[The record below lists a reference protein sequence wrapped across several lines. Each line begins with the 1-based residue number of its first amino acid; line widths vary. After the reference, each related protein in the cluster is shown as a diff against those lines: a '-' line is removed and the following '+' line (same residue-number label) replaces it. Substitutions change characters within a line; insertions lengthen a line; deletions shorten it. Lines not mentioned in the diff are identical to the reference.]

1 MEIGEESTILDMES
15 TIVELFNLFLYKFGI
30 GNRGFWLLNSGVV
43 SELSA
48 HQVLQVSNYSKIF

>member
-15 TIVELFNLFLYKFGI
+15 TIVELFLYKFGI
-30 GNRGFWLLNSGVV
+30 GNSGFWLFNSGVV

>member
-15 TIVELFNLFLYKFGI
+15 TIVELFLYKFGI